1 MKKKEILVYL
11 NVTID
16 GEVRTIQFQAEVLRA
31 WLNEL
36 KIEPGQETVDLVFS
50 LDGKS
55 YTRTLN
61 VKKEIPELK
70 RAVKYAELI
79 AEDIIPKSLQGY
91 LTDLTQKL
99 SNKKVCRVIG
109 RDHEIEK
116 AWFYLSQKTRNNVFL
131 IGDKD
136 VGKTAIATEIAKRI
150 AIGECP
156 KDFCDKRVLMLR
168 PELLLKIENDYVYER
183 KIKQLISFL
192 VENKKK
198 VILFVD
204 KAIYMKTDI
213 NLIYI
218 LYACLKKY
226 NIPLMVTS
234 SEDNFEDYFYE
245 DQSIAKYV
253 NYIHIEEPE
262 LNEVE
267 PMVRPYIRKLQKE
280 YGIKISKKMI
290 KYGIFTSELSDSV
303 SANPGKVINIF
314 ERAFLNAKR
323 KDKEEVD
330 KQCILSCYDARIKE
344 YSKMP
349 EKEKRATAYH
359 ETGHYI
365 LSIMSKHRKNIKIS
379 CVSNLPMSYWAGVTM
394 SYYDIEEYAVASKE
408 YFLDYIAVALAGRIA
423 EKKFTNLNSTGV
435 AGDLIHA
442 NDVAKAMVMEWGF
455 SENEHNKN
463 RQYDILDYYLM
474 PEEQKQLINRE
485 IQDIIDEGTRRAEE
499 VINEN
504 EELLKII
511 AEKLLVEEI
520 LTGEELEAICNEYE
534 EGKSNK

>member
-36 KIEPGQETVDLVFS
+36 KIQPGQETVDLVFT

-168 PELLLKIENDYVYER
+168 PELLFKIENDYVYER

-290 KYGIFTSELSDSV
+290 KYGIFTSGLSDSI

-344 YSKMP
+344 YSRMP
-349 EKEKRATAYH
+349 EEEKRATAYH

-365 LSIMSKHRKNIKIS
+365 LTIMSTYRKNIKIS

-394 SYYDIEEYAVASKE
+394 SYYDMEEYAIFSKE
-408 YFLDYIAVALAGRIA
+408 YFVDYIAMTLAGRIA
-423 EKKFTNLNSTGV
+423 EKKFTNLDSTG
-435 AGDLIHA
+435 ASNDLMHA
-442 NDVAKAMVMEWGF
+442 NHIAKTMIMQWGF
-455 SENEHNKN
+455 SEKPSNIN
-463 RQYDILDYYLM
+463 RQYDYMDYYLM
-474 PEEQKQLINRE
+474 PESKKQAIDDEVQEL
-485 IQDIIDEGTRRAEE
+485 IDEGTKRATLIIE
-499 VINEN
+499 EN

>member
-1 MKKKEILVYL
+1 MKKELVICL
-11 NVTID
+11 NMIID
-16 GEVRTIQFQAEVLRA
+16 GQARMIQFSVEHLRN

-36 KIEPGQETVDLVFS
+36 KIQPGQETVDLSFT

-55 YTRTLN
+55 YTYSLS
-61 VKKEIPELK
+61 IAAELQDIK
-70 RAVKYAELI
+70 RAVRYAELT
-79 AEDIIPKSLQGY
+79 AENIVPKYLEGY
-91 LTDLTQKL
+91 LTDYTQKI
-99 SNKKVCRVIG
+99 STKKVCRVIG
-109 RDHEIEK
+109 REHEIEK
-116 AWFYLSQKTRNNVFL
+116 AWFFLSQKKRNNVFL

-136 VGKTAIATEIAKRI
+136 VGKTAIATEIARRI

-156 KDFCDKRVLMLR
+156 KDFSDKRVLMLR
-168 PELLLKIENDYVYER
+168 PELLLKIENDHVYER
-183 KIKQLISFL
+183 KIKQLINFL
-192 VENKKK
+192 VENREK

-204 KAIYMKTDI
+204 KALYMKTDI
-213 NLIYI
+213 YLIYI

-245 DQSIAKYV
+245 DQSITKYV
-253 NYIHIEEPE
+253 NYIYVEEPE

-267 PMVRPYIRKLQKE
+267 PMVRPYIRKLQKQ

-290 KYGIFTSELSDSV
+290 KYGIFTSGLSDSV

-349 EKEKRATAYH
+349 EEEKRATAYH

-365 LSIMSKHRKNIKIS
+365 LAIMCEHRKNIKGS
-379 CVSNLPMSYWAGVTM
+379 CVSNLPMSWWLGVTM
-394 SYYDIEEYAVASKE
+394 SYYDMEEYAIKSKE
-408 YFLDYIAVALAGRIA
+408 YFLDYIAMLLAGRIA
-423 EKKFTNLNSTGV
+423 EKKFTNMNSTG
-435 AGDLIHA
+435 ASNDLMKA
-442 NDVAKAMVMEWGF
+442 NNVAKAMIMEWGF
-455 SENEHNKN
+455 SKKPANIN
-463 RQYDILDYYLM
+463 RQYDYIDYFLM
-474 PEEQKQLINRE
+474 PENKKQIIDDEVQEL
-485 IQDIIDEGTRRAEE
+485 IDEGTKRATLIIE
-499 VINEN
+499 EN

-520 LTGEELEAICNEYE
+520 LTGEELQDICDEYQKRKE
-534 EGKSNK
+534 